1 MEKDDAMETLARQVE
16 LLCARC
22 DALGR
27 EIRRLRAENRR
38 LRDNSSRAK
47 QKIRD
52 IMTQLPEVGAG
63 DGAGRTN

>member
-1 MEKDDAMETLARQVE
+1 MDKDDAVESLERQVE

-27 EIRRLRAENRR
+27 EIGRLRTENRR

-47 QKIRD
+47 QKIHD
-52 IMTQLPEVGAG
+52 IMTQLPEAG
-63 DGAGRTN
+63 SGRAN